1 MQLTKRSVAALA
13 GVAGALAIA
22 APIADAGA
30 ATTPAALPAFS
41 LPTFSLPTLGSLPAL
56 GSLPTIASLP
66 AFSGVPIS
74 FVGPSVGFVGV
85 AIGPTVINSVFNGA
99 TVVQVVNGPAGSSV
113 IGSP

>member
-1 MQLTKRSVAALA
+1 VA
-13 GVAGALAIA
+13 GVLGALAVA
-22 APIADAGA
+22 APIGGASA
-30 ATTPAALPAFS
+30 ATTPAAFAGFHLPTFGSLPAFS
-41 LPTFSLPTLGSLPAL
+41 F
-56 GSLPTIASLP
+56 P
-66 AFSGVPIS
+66 AFSGVPLT

>member
-1 MQLTKRSVAALA
+1 MHLTKRSVGALA
-13 GVAGALAIA
+13 GVVGALAIA

-30 ATTPAALPAFS
+30 ATTPAFALPTFTMPTFASLPAF
-41 LPTFSLPTLGSLPAL
+41 
-56 GSLPTIASLP
+56 SLP

-74 FVGPSVGFVGV
+74 FVGPSIGFVGV